1 MKIRLQLKV
10 PNRLDPATPGLQG
23 KWFIHYAGVGVGVGV
38 TPAVKCESGTFF
50 GIFTQVVLEGHNKSS
65 EF

>member
-23 KWFIHYAGVGVGVGV
+23 KWFIHYAGVGGG
-38 TPAVKCESGTFF
+38 GGG
-50 GIFTQVVLEGHNKSS
+50 GILLLNVNLEQFWILNQVVY
-65 EF
+65 